1 MAVVEQAQEEEG
13 AALLPLGHAL
23 NLLNAALTSL
33 DVSTSLK
40 AKNQFKMKT

>member
-1 MAVVEQAQEEEG
+1 MAVIEQTQEEEG

-40 AKNQFKMKT
+40 AKNKFKTKV

>member
-40 AKNQFKMKT
+40 TKIEMKT